1 MKTLD
6 LSSVLISEKDGVC
19 SLVLNRPA
27 KKNALNDQLVS
38 ELKKAFEFIEG
49 QSSIKVIVL
58 SGAGNAFCSGADL
71 SYMIELTENSY
82 EDNISDS
89 KSLSELFLM
98 ISHFPRPVIAKVMGP
113 ALAGGCGLASVCDFI
128 IAEEGAIFGYPEVRV
143 GFVAAMVST
152 FLIKQIGERKARE
165 LLLTGKIISATE
177 GHQIGLINK
186 VASKGKIDSEVGDLI
201 KILLENSPQALQV
214 TKELFNSF
222 CYLDNSQEV
231 DRLAKINAAFRTTK
245 DFSEGVSAF
254 LEKRKPKWTTI

>member
-1 MKTLD
+1 MKSLD
-6 LSSVLISEKDGVC
+6 LSSVLISEKDGVA
-19 SLVLNRPA
+19 SLVLNRPD
-27 KKNALNDQLVS
+27 KKNALNGQLVFD
-38 ELKKAFEFIEG
+38 LKKALKFLETK
-49 QSSIKVIVL
+49 SMVKVIVL

-71 SYMIELTENSY
+71 AYLQGLASNSY
-82 EDNISDS
+82 EENISDS

-98 ISHFPRPVIAKVMGP
+98 ISHFPRPVIAKVIGP

-128 IAEEGAIFGYPEVRV
+128 IAEEGSIFGYPEVRV

-177 GHQIGLINK
+177 AQKMGLINK
-186 VASKGKIDSEVGDLI
+186 VVSKEN
-201 KILLENSPQALQV
+201 LENEISALVENLKANSPKALQV
-214 TKELFNSF
+214 TKELFSSF
-222 CYLDNSQEV
+222 RYLENSQEV
-231 DRLAKINAAFRTTK
+231 NRLAKINADFRTTK